1 MCRLKFPLS
10 EFVPETHKLMNTTEK
25 AKFVNEVYK
34 GQLNQSVIIFS
45 FFLFIFL
52 LCISNLICFNS
63 IETVARFSFVLYFWS
78 KAFFHWELFW
88 VSQNWNWSSHVG
100 QSERGRLI
108 FESIRTLSKFIYRPK
123 ARENVCD
130 QVSTGY
136 SFAFDW
142 SRRLGAFSR
151 PIT

>member
-52 LCISNLICFNS
+52 LGIGSLICFNS
-63 IETVARFSFVLYFWS
+63 IETVAGFLFVLYLLS
-78 KAFFHWELFW
+78 KAYFHLELF
-88 VSQNWNWSSHVG
+88 
-100 QSERGRLI
+100 
-108 FESIRTLSKFIYRPK
+108 
-123 ARENVCD
+123 
-130 QVSTGY
+130 
-136 SFAFDW
+136 
-142 SRRLGAFSR
+142 
-151 PIT
+151 

>member
-52 LCISNLICFNS
+52 LCISSPKNS
-63 IETVARFSFVLYFWS
+63 IETVAGFLFVLYFLS
-78 KAFFHWELFW
+78 KAFFHLELF
-88 VSQNWNWSSHVG
+88 
-100 QSERGRLI
+100 
-108 FESIRTLSKFIYRPK
+108 
-123 ARENVCD
+123 
-130 QVSTGY
+130 
-136 SFAFDW
+136 
-142 SRRLGAFSR
+142 
-151 PIT
+151 

>member
-34 GQLNQSVIIFS
+34 GQLNQSVIIS

-52 LCISNLICFNS
+52 LCISSLICFNS
-63 IETVARFSFVLYFWS
+63 IETVAGFLFVLYFLL
-78 KAFFHWELFW
+78 KAYFHLELSW

-123 ARENVCD
+123 ARETFV
-130 QVSTGY
+130 TK
-136 SFAFDW
+136 
-142 SRRLGAFSR
+142 SRLAIVLHLIGRDV
-151 PIT
+151 